1 MTQVSDVMTRGVR
14 SLSPRDSVV
23 KAAQAMQELDVGA
36 IPVCNEERLVGIV
49 TDRDLVVRGLA
60 QARLDANT
68 TIDQVMS
75 RQPLWCFENQPI
87 DDVMA
92 YMQKSQVR
100 RVPVID
106 QDNHL
111 VGMVSLGDLAV
122 KSDEQQAGRA
132 LRSISEPAQPD
143 RSHLSQASGAAGG
156 GASETPRGRSQRR
169 RADGAR

>member
-14 SLSPRDSVV
+14 ALSPRDSMV

-36 IPVCNEERLVGIV
+36 IPVCNDERLVGIV

-60 QARLDANT
+60 QACDANT
-68 TIDQVMS
+68 PIDQVMS

-87 DDVMA
+87 DDVIA
-92 YMQKSQVR
+92 YMRKSQVR

-106 QDNHL
+106 ADNHL

-122 KSDEQQAGRA
+122 KNDEQIAGQA

-143 RSHLSQASGAAGG
+143 RSHQSQASGAAGG
-156 GASETPRGRSQRR
+156 GASEPRPNRSRKATR
-169 RADGAR
+169 

>member
-14 SLSPRDSVV
+14 SLAPTDSMM

-36 IPVCNEERLVGIV
+36 IPVCNQERLVGIV

-60 QARLDANT
+60 QACDAAT
-68 TIDQVMS
+68 PIDQVMS
-75 RQPLWCFENQPI
+75 RQPLWCFESQSI
-87 DDVMA
+87 DDVIA
-92 YMQKSQVR
+92 YMRKSQVR

-106 QDNHL
+106 EDNHL

-122 KSDEQQAGRA
+122 KSDQQMAGEA

-156 GASETPRGRSQRR
+156 GASEPSPSRSRK
-169 RADGAR
+169 AAR

>member
-14 SLSPRDSVV
+14 SLSPRDSMVQ
-23 KAAQAMQELDVGA
+23 AAQAMQELDVGA
-36 IPVCNEERLVGIV
+36 IPVCNEDRLVGIV

-60 QARLDANT
+60 QACDGAT
-68 TIDQVMS
+68 PIDRVMS

-87 DDVMA
+87 DDVTA
-92 YMQKSQVR
+92 YMRKSQVR

-106 QDNHL
+106 EHNHL

-122 KSDEQQAGRA
+122 KSDQQMAGAA

-156 GASETPRGRSQRR
+156 GASEPSPGRSRK
-169 RADGAR
+169 AAR